1 MELMRGSKLSA
12 ILLQIDIKYLN
23 FDFLSL
29 YLTDQ
34 RESGAASKVF
44 SPEMW
49 KYSIHSTSYHCIQL

>member
-1 MELMRGSKLSA
+1 MELMRGSKPSA

-29 YLTDQ
+29 CLTDQ

-44 SPEMW
+44 SPEM
-49 KYSIHSTSYHCIQL
+49 